1 MLITFVSLYIT
12 ARSVIIQS
20 IKGVPL
26 HHSQWVAK
34 ETSNLAYFAGSET
47 RGPIYRGN
55 GKLVLQKWGAQF
67 AGSGMRGPIC
77 KAPICRGNGKLV
89 LKKWET
95 ATLAPKVRGP
105 ICQVWGEGPDLP
117 PNHHGYMNDT
127 TLWSWDD
134 TKMRCCHI
142 GIWVLL
148 SNSELEAPLQ
158 IWNRQAGMMW
168 IQFLRDLLMV
178 VFLLFLLVW
187 SENSDISEL
196 KKWIYLHKLSRLSP
210 PLQAH
215 INVRQ
220 W

>member
-168 IQFLRDLLMV
+168 IQFLRDLQC
-178 VFLLFLLVW
+178 
-187 SENSDISEL
+187 
-196 KKWIYLHKLSRLSP
+196 SRHCP
-210 PLQAH
+210 C
-215 INVRQ
+215 
-220 W
+220 